1 MIDAF
6 YIRKDHVKVEKENQ
20 TGSVN
25 LSWTISRKKYIFL
38 FYFLTIYPRL
48 IYMKVLFFVCARVWV
63 IDVTDIDWKLEKFYA
78 MERTENN
85 TETEIEIA
93 MKNIYWVMDSALL
106 PYIKR
111 FIFEKSKITKNSH
124 VFRSDRSAEV

>member
-1 MIDAF
+1 
-6 YIRKDHVKVEKENQ
+6 
-20 TGSVN
+20 
-25 LSWTISRKKYIFL
+25 
-38 FYFLTIYPRL
+38 
-48 IYMKVLFFVCARVWV
+48 
-63 IDVTDIDWKLEKFYA
+63 

-93 MKNIYWVMDSALL
+93 MKNIYWVTDSALL

-124 VFRSDRSAEV
+124 VFRSDRFAEA